1 MSKIT
6 IKTDDTRKAEALVRF
21 LREIPDITIT
31 MDSSSTAK
39 DPSHI
44 TRLFGLWK
52 DRTIDLAQI
61 RERAW
66 NRK

>member
-6 IKTDDTRKAEALVRF
+6 IETDDTRKAEALVRF

-31 MDSSSTAK
+31 MDNSGTTK

-52 DRTIDLAQI
+52 GRAIDLAQI
-61 RERAW
+61 RDRAW